1 MARNDEHKDLDTPQ
15 ELVLRGDLTV
25 RRITA
30 LKGELEQVLA
40 TRGAVQ
46 LRLAEVVE
54 IDLAFL
60 QLLCAAHRQASRQ
73 QQPLT
78 VIGDVAG
85 RFAETLRQ
93 GGFGRQVGCA
103 ADSMHGCLWQV
114 AGAER

>member
-1 MARNDEHKDLDTPQ
+1 VARSKGQKKAEVAQ
-15 ELVLRGDLTV
+15 ELMLNGDLTV

-40 TRGAVQ
+40 TGRTVQ
-46 LRLAEVVE
+46 LRLTEVAE

-73 QQPLT
+73 EQILT
-78 VIGDVAG
+78 VIGDAAG
-85 RFAETLRQ
+85 RFVEAVRQ

-114 AGAER
+114 AGKEK